1 MQVSF
6 DNNYQ
11 CVVRLN
17 KPPMYLTVHTQNTS
31 HSGKTREQRRRLRQK
46 TPPRSRKNQRKPR
59 ATKRQNGSHDRNPKT
74 RTKRHRSTSHGR
86 TLGRHDFAFDARPPE
101 KNCHD
106 VMQVWTRYSGRN
118 LSSDKPCTS
127 SRERIPESTRY
138 YGTLEEGE
146 KRQKSL
152 LLCG

>member
-1 MQVSF
+1 
-6 DNNYQ
+6 
-11 CVVRLN
+11 
-17 KPPMYLTVHTQNTS
+17 MYLTVHAQNTL
-31 HSGKTREQRRRLRQK
+31 HSGKTREQRRSLRQE
-46 TPPRSRKNQRKPR
+46 TSTRSRKNQRKPR
-59 ATKRQNGSHDRNPKT
+59 ATKRKNGSHDRNPKT
-74 RTKRHRSTSHGR
+74 RTKRPHSTSHGR
-86 TLGRHDFAFDARPPE
+86 TLRRYDFAFNAGSPE

-106 VMQVWTRYSGRN
+106 VMQMWTRYSGRN